1 MITQILKS
9 QILQYLR
16 RRLSVCSLRA
26 QASCLLS
33 RLGHMG
39 EGSKDAATRRDIAK
53 SMEERA
59 RQDIR
64 AHWESSVRGRH
75 ITRVG
80 HLVI

>member
-1 MITQILKS
+1 
-9 QILQYLR
+9 
-16 RRLSVCSLRA
+16 
-26 QASCLLS
+26 
-33 RLGHMG
+33 MG

-59 RQDIR
+59 RQDMR